1 MSDEERVLDKEH
13 EWDFIVAGWPQEVQ
27 EVDKELL
34 ALEQSLEDMLEVAI
48 QQTVSRC
55 KRYAQDGGYPF
66 TTFQLNRSLIF
77 FNRAVEELSIRDV
90 PQEERTEFRD
100 NLTERFLAFLDEVIE
115 RMRTEE
121 QIDRMKSGIDNDRF
135 PGDIIGMALINQ
147 SLRLLAK
154 VLAPM
159 VEMKRHDYMS
169 KNRGVLIELLN
180 KHASQLNLGKE
191 IC

>member
-1 MSDEERVLDKEH
+1 MSNRRR
-13 EWDFIVAGWPQEVQ
+13 VAGWSREVQ
-27 EVDKELL
+27 EIDGELL

-55 KRYAQDGGYPF
+55 KRYAQDAGYPF

-100 NLTERFLAFLDEVIE
+100 NLTERFRAFLDEVIE
-115 RMRTEE
+115 HMRTEE

>member
-13 EWDFIVAGWPQEVQ
+13 EWDFIVAGWPREVQ
-27 EVDKELL
+27 EIDGELL

-55 KRYAQDGGYPF
+55 KRYAQDAGYPF

-115 RMRTEE
+115 HMRTEE
-121 QIDRMKSGIDNDRF
+121 QIDRMKSGIANDRF
-135 PGDIIGMALINQ
+135 PGDIIGMALIHQ

>member
-66 TTFQLNRSLIF
+66 TTFQLNKSLIF

-115 RMRTEE
+115 HMRTEE